1 MFLVI
6 IGKLKQKN
14 FISEQEL
21 DIGVFDMVEDWNKI
35 ELFAKTLLKEA
46 SENIKSSLYD
56 SITINTKSNENDLVT
71 NKDEEIEHFFY
82 KRIKEA
88 YPHHYLLG
96 EEGKGDNLEK
106 VNGVVWVLDPIDGTM
121 NFVHQKR
128 NFAIS
133 LGIYENGVGK
143 IGLILDVVHNEL
155 YFAKK
160 GEGAFLNNEMISP
173 LKKVKLEES
182 IVAVNAIWLTKN
194 RRLNHEKLALLIK
207 KVRGSRSYGSAALEM
222 VYVASGKLD
231 AYITP
236 RLSPWDFA
244 AGKII
249 VEELGGVCTT
259 LKNEELSIL
268 KKSSVLVCNPSIQKE
283 ILTEY
288 IEVLDQ

>member
-1 MFLVI
+1 M
-6 IGKLKQKN
+6 K
-14 FISEQEL
+14 
-21 DIGVFDMVEDWNKI
+21 EDWKLI
-35 ELFAKTLLKEA
+35 EQFARNLLLDVA
-46 SENIKSSLYD
+46 GNLQSTLYD

-71 NKDEEIEHFFY
+71 NKDEEVEKFFY
-82 KRIKEA
+82 EKIKKKF
-88 YPHHYLLG
+88 PNHFLLG
-96 EEGKGDNLEK
+96 EEGKGDELEK
-106 VNGVVWVLDPIDGTM
+106 VNGVVWILDPIDGTM

-133 LGIYENGVGK
+133 LGIYENGIGK
-143 IGLILDVVHNEL
+143 MGFILDVIHNEL

-160 GEGAFLNNEMISP
+160 GEGAYFNDQKITP
-173 LKKVKLEES
+173 LKKVELEES

-194 RRLNHEKLALLIK
+194 RYLNHEKLGSLIK

-222 VYVASGKLD
+222 VYVAMGRID

-259 LKNEELSIL
+259 LNNEELSIL
-268 KKSSVLVCNPSIQKE
+268 KNSSVLVCNSSIQE
-283 ILTEY
+283 ELISNY
-288 IEVLDQ
+288 IEFNPN